1 MTRLHVYLA
10 ALLAWGAIACF
21 CAFPTFELFGRYF
34 GGGPI
39 RQWIVNHLVLT
50 VLPRPFAESAAAA
63 FQQSVVNEWLLAVF
77 GLAPYVLGVIPVLF
91 VVVSGTARVR
101 VALRD
106 V

>member
-1 MTRLHVYLA
+1 MTRLHVYIA
-10 ALLAWGAIACF
+10 VLLTWGAIACF

-39 RQWIVNHLVLT
+39 RQWIVNNFVLT
-50 VLPRPFAESAAAA
+50 VLPRPFAVSVAAA

-77 GLAPYVLGVIPVLF
+77 GLVPYVLGMIPVLF
-91 VVVSGTARVR
+91 AIVSGTARMR